1 MPDEVSPEGT
11 PEFNR
16 FRGEICRPFGTCRA
30 TLGNPALKRWAILKS
45 PSGTSTSAKFRKAL
59 GQGGTIFRVALN
71 AATLAAMLCAVSPS
85 ANAAEEWFRYYNGTG
100 NGNDQAVAIAAD
112 TNGNVFVTGYSFGG
126 GSGSDFATVKYSA
139 AGAPLWT
146 NRYNG
151 PGNSEDGPA
160 AIAVD
165 PSGNVVVAGSSIGT
179 NGFYDYATIKYS
191 NGGVPLWTNRFNGLG
206 NSDDT
211 VAALVIDNAG
221 TVFVSG
227 ASASASIPPFNYP
240 SNFDYATVAYSSSGV
255 GLWTN
260 RYNGP
265 ANGDDYATAIAVDAG
280 SNVLVAGY
288 STGSGSGYDYATV
301 KYSGAGVALW
311 TNRYNGPANGNDQ
324 PNALAVDT
332 NGNVFVTGRITAGSS
347 YDYATI
353 KYSGAGVALW
363 TNLYNGPGN
372 GTDEAKALATDRQG
386 NVFVTGYSV
395 GTGSSWDFATIK
407 YSSSG
412 ASLWTNRYNGPLNA
426 SDVATAIVVDGAG
439 CVWVTGFSEGIGS
452 LYDTATVSYSNG
464 GVPLATNRFNG
475 PGNNSDQANA
485 LALGS
490 GGVVYV
496 AGFSTTAAGDND
508 FTILKYPRAIGPLL
522 SMQRAGGA
530 LVLSWPNPA
539 FSLQSAS
546 SFSGTYSNILGATS
560 PYTNLAPPTQRFF
573 RLISN

>member
-1 MPDEVSPEGT
+1 MEDLLQYGESADTRERGDRTKPYTGLARPGLSGSAFWLRMGAAALVAVLGT
-11 PEFNR
+11 
-16 FRGEICRPFGTCRA
+16 
-30 TLGNPALKRWAILKS
+30 
-45 PSGTSTSAKFRKAL
+45 
-59 GQGGTIFRVALN
+59 
-71 AATLAAMLCAVSPS
+71 VSPS
-85 ANAAEEWFRYYNGTG
+85 AGAAEEWVRYYNGTG

-112 TNGNVFVTGYSFGG
+112 TNGNVFVLGYSFGA

-139 AGAPLWT
+139 TGAPVWT

-151 PGNSEDGPA
+151 PGNGEDGPA

-191 NGGVPLWTNRFNGLG
+191 NAGVPLWTNRFNGLG
-206 NSDDT
+206 NSDDIAT
-211 VAALVIDNAG
+211 ALVIDNAG
-221 TVFVSG
+221 TVFVTG

-240 SNFDYATVAYSSSGV
+240 SNYDYATVAYSNSGV

-265 ANGDDYATAIAVDAG
+265 ANGDDYATAMALDAAG
-280 SNVLVAGY
+280 NVIVTGY

-324 PNALAVDT
+324 PNALAMDT
-332 NGNVFVTGRITAGSS
+332 NSNVFVTGRITAGGS

-353 KYSGAGVALW
+353 KYSSAGVALW

-372 GTDEAKALATDRQG
+372 GTDEAKAIATDRQG

-395 GTGSSWDFATIK
+395 GNGSSWDFATIK

-412 ASLWTNRYNGPLNA
+412 ASLWTNRYNGAANG
-426 SDVATAIVVDGAG
+426 SDVATAMVVDGAG
-439 CVWVTGFSEGIGS
+439 CLWVTGFSEGIGS
-452 LYDTATVSYSNG
+452 LYDIAAVAYSNG
-464 GVPLATNRFNG
+464 GAPLATNRFNG

-485 LALGS
+485 MGLGS
-490 GGVVYV
+490 GGAVYV
-496 AGFSTTAAGDND
+496 AGFSTTAGGDND
-508 FTILKYPRAIGPLL
+508 FTTLKYSGAIGPLL
-522 SMQRAGGA
+522 SAQKAGGA
-530 LVLSWPNPA
+530 LVLSWANPA

-546 SFSGTYSNILGATS
+546 SFSGAYSNILGATS
-560 PYTNLAPPTQRFF
+560 PYTNSALTTLKFF
-573 RLISN
+573 RLMSY

>member
-1 MPDEVSPEGT
+1 MGAAALVMVLGT
-11 PEFNR
+11 
-16 FRGEICRPFGTCRA
+16 
-30 TLGNPALKRWAILKS
+30 
-45 PSGTSTSAKFRKAL
+45 
-59 GQGGTIFRVALN
+59 
-71 AATLAAMLCAVSPS
+71 VSPS
-85 ANAAEEWFRYYNGTG
+85 AKAAEEWVRHYNGSG

-139 AGAPLWT
+139 TGAPLWT

-191 NGGVPLWTNRFNGLG
+191 NAGVPLWTNRFNGLA

-211 VAALVIDNAG
+211 AAALAIDNAG
-221 TVFVSG
+221 TVFVTG

-240 SNFDYATVAYSSSGV
+240 SNFDYATVAYSSSGA

-265 ANGDDYATAIAVDAG
+265 ANGDDYATAMALDAG
-280 SNVLVAGY
+280 GNVLVTGY

-332 NGNVFVTGRITAGSS
+332 NSNVFVTGRITAGGS

-353 KYSGAGVALW
+353 KYSSSGASLW

-372 GTDEAKALATDRQG
+372 GTDEAKAIATDRQG

-395 GTGSSWDFATIK
+395 GNGSSWDFATIK

-426 SDVATAIVVDGAG
+426 SDVATAIVMDGAG
-439 CVWVTGFSEGIGS
+439 CVWVTGFSEGNGS
-452 LYDTATVSYSNG
+452 LYDIATVAYSNG
-464 GVPLATNRFNG
+464 GAPLATNRFNG
-475 PGNNSDQANA
+475 PGNGSDQANA
-485 LALGS
+485 MALGS
-490 GGVVYV
+490 GGAVYV
-496 AGFSTTAAGDND
+496 AGFSTTAGGDND
-508 FTILKYPRAIGPLL
+508 FTVLKYPRALGPLL
-522 SMQRAGGA
+522 SMQRADGA

-539 FSLQSAS
+539 FSLQSAG
-546 SFSGTYSNILGATS
+546 SFSGGYSNILGATS
-560 PYTNLAPPTQRFF
+560 PYTNPVLATQRFF